1 MSIIM
6 AETLEGLKTRT
17 EEIVARV
24 VAPNAVA
31 VDQEGRWPEES
42 MRAFAEAGLLGLH
55 VPVELGGHGQGL
67 GSLAVLTEVIGRAC
81 GSSALC
87 FAMHNV
93 ATAVIA
99 AKPTRDQEERF
110 LRPIAAGEHITTLS
124 LSEKGSG
131 AHFYLPQT
139 RLEREGDTL
148 IVEGG
153 KQFVTS
159 GGHADSYVVSTRAS
173 DELAEAGE
181 FSCVLIEKDTP
192 RMEWHGEWQGMG
204 MRGNSS
210 IGLNLDRSPVPAGN
224 LLGAEGDQTWFVF
237 EVVAPYF
244 IIAMAST
251 YLGIAQGA
259 LDQAI
264 SHLKRRSY
272 DHSGDS
278 LADADLLQYKI
289 AKAWAEVEKCRL
301 LVRSAAH
308 AGDLGDPDALIPI
321 LSAKAEVAD
330 MGVRVVNDAMSMTG
344 GIGYSENGDL
354 ARRLRDIR
362 AAHVMSPTTDILR
375 LWAGRALL
383 GRPLL

>member
-1 MSIIM
+1 MSMVM
-6 AETLEGLKTRT
+6 ADTLAALKART

-24 VAPNAVA
+24 VAPQAAA
-31 VDQEGRWPEES
+31 VDQEGRWPEHS

-93 ATAVIA
+93 GTAVIA

-124 LSEKGSG
+124 LSETGTG
-131 AHFYLPQT
+131 VHFYLPQT
-139 RLEREGDTL
+139 RLEREGDML
-148 IVEGG
+148 IVEGA

-159 GGHADSYVVSTRAS
+159 GAHADSFVVSTRAS

-192 RMEWHGEWQGMG
+192 GMEWQGKWQGMG

-210 IGLNLDRSPVPAGN
+210 LGLRLNRSPVPAGN

-244 IIAMAST
+244 IIAMAGT

-264 SHLKRRSY
+264 AHLKRRTF
-272 DHSGDS
+272 DHSGES
-278 LADADLLQYKI
+278 LADVDLLQYRI
-289 AKAWAEVEKCRL
+289 AQIWADVEKCRL

-321 LSAKAEVAD
+321 LCAKAEVAD
-330 MGVRVVNDAMSMTG
+330 VGVRVVNDAMTITG
-344 GIGYSENGDL
+344 GIGYSENGEL
-354 ARRLRDIR
+354 SRRLRDIR